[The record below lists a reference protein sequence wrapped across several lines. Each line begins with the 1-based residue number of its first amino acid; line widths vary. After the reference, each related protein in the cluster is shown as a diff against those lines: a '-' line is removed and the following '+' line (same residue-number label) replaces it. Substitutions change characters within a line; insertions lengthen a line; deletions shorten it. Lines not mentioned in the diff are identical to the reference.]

1 MIRLKN
7 LKKYLLVI
15 FALGILLFTNM
26 NHVGQFDSIIKG
38 NGSAL
43 KEEIWN
49 PVIARSV
56 NQNEISFAVDSKEV
70 NFEENDMY
78 MDENLNLMIP
88 VSGIKKNF
96 QCAANIY
103 DESKLVIEKNT
114 IRLEFS
120 LKSDTM
126 LVNGESLPLDV
137 AMVKRGD
144 EFYVPAKAVA
154 DGLNYEYNWNVE
166 ENVASVSN
174 KNPNDN
180 IIPYR
185 FDLRDEGRTSVIK
198 NQGPLGTCWAFASL
212 TALESSILPEDYLVL
227 SPDHMSLQN
236 SFNVLQNDGGEY
248 TMAMAYLTSW
258 QGPVLEKED
267 AYGDFTSPEGLNAT
281 KHVQEIQVIEG
292 KNYQKIKEAVYQNGG
307 VQSSLYT
314 SLTNAS
320 SQSIYYNEENYAY
333 CFIGTDK
340 PNHDVVIVGWDD
352 NYPKENFNLD
362 LEGDGAFICQNS
374 WGDSF
379 GDDGYFYVSYYDTN
393 IGMHNVVYTSVE
405 DADNYDNI
413 YQSDLCGWVGQLGY
427 GKESAYF
434 ANVYTANSN
443 ESMEAVGFYATGKDT
458 EYEVYVVNNFNGKES
473 LNERTLVKSGFL
485 ENAGY
490 YTIHLDNNFETI
502 EGEKFAVVVKIT
514 TPNSIHPIAIEYQAD
529 ETTATV
535 DLSDGEGYISL
546 RGEEWDNVEENQDC
560 NLCLKVYTDNR

>member
-1 MIRLKN
+1 MINLKYS
-7 LKKYLLVI
+7 KKYLLII
-15 FALGILLFTNM
+15 FVLGILLFANI
-26 NHVGQFDSIIKG
+26 NHASQFDSIIKG
-38 NGSAL
+38 SGSAL

-56 NQNEISFAVDSKEV
+56 NQNEILFAVDSKEV
-70 NFEENDMY
+70 DFEENDMY

-88 VSGIKKNF
+88 VSIIKKNF

-103 DESKLVIEKNT
+103 DETKLVIEKNT
-114 IRLEFS
+114 NRLEFN

-126 LVNGESLPLDV
+126 FVNGESVPLDI

-267 AYGDFTSPEGLNAT
+267 AYGDFTSPEGLKAT

-292 KNYQKIKEAVYQNGG
+292 KNYQKIKEAVYQYGG

-458 EYEVYVVNNFNGKES
+458 EYEVYVVNNFNGTES
-473 LNERTLVKSGFL
+473 LNERTLVKSGYL

-490 YTIHLDNNFETI
+490 YTIHLDNNFETV

-560 NLCLKVYTDNR
+560 NICLKVYTDNR